1 MSLPERVRG
10 ATGVNDDWSS
20 ALSGAMDVAKVALS
34 SGAEMSVE
42 ETVEL
47 LTRLLA
53 IIERTMPID
62 LQAQDIRVMRAK
74 LVRDSLLQ

>member
-1 MSLPERVRG
+1 
-10 ATGVNDDWSS
+10 VNDDWSS

-42 ETVEL
+42 ETIEL
-47 LTRLLA
+47 LTRLLSL
-53 IIERTMPID
+53 IERTMPID

>member
-1 MSLPERVRG
+1 M
-10 ATGVNDDWSS
+10 NDDWSS

-42 ETVEL
+42 ETIEL
-47 LTRLLA
+47 LTRLLSL
-53 IIERTMPID
+53 IERTMPID